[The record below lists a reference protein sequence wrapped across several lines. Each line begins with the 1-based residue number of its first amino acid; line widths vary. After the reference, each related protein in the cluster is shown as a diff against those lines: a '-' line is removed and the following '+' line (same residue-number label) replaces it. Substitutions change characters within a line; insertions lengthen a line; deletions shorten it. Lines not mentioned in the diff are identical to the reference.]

1 MKHIPVDTSNLKFM
15 TVGTPTPQ
23 TRDGKPMLDRE
34 TGRPMWNLPLAVM
47 SDGRAE
53 TIELAQALH

>member
-23 TRDGKPMLDRE
+23 TRDGKPMFTRKPV
-34 TGRPMWNLPLAVM
+34 GRCGTCPSL
-47 SDGRAE
+47 S
-53 TIELAQALH
+53 